1 VQGAVE
7 KGGAHGDPHAP
18 PLLAPAAIEANL
30 SGRSLSELLA
40 AHEIDAIAAARRPT
54 VRHPDVAPLFADAKA
69 VERAYFRDT
78 GIFPIMHLV
87 AIRRGVYEANPWI
100 ASSLYKAFTASKNW
114 ALERMRHT
122 AALRYMLPW
131 LDHDVDEIDEV
142 FGGDPWP
149 YGIEANRP
157 TLTALVEYM
166 AEQHLIAK
174 PLPIEDLFVP
184 LPGLLES

>member
-1 VQGAVE
+1 
-7 KGGAHGDPHAP
+7 
-18 PLLAPAAIEANL
+18 L
-30 SGRSLSELLA
+30 SDCSLSELLNT
-40 AHEIDAIAAARRPT
+40 HEI
-54 VRHPDVAPLFADAKA
+54 DVAPLFADAKA

-114 ALERMRHT
+114 ALDRIHRT
-122 AALRYMLPW
+122 GALRYMLPW

-149 YGIEANRP
+149 YGVEANRP
-157 TLTALVEYM
+157 TLTALVQYM
-166 AEQHLIAK
+166 AEQNLIAQSI
-174 PLPIEDLFVP
+174 PIEDLFVP
-184 LPGLLES
+184 LPGLLER